1 MVFLWYIYILGCIN
15 ILYSELNLLVLL
27 FMVLREDSIGQT
39 FLLPK
44 DIKELIPEDHVCFFI
59 EKLVN
64 CVDFSEIDFQYVDT
78 PGQKAYPAAMLVRI
92 IILGTI
98 YSIHSSRKLERIVRE
113 NIVFMY
119 LAGFQTPVFS
129 TIAAFKREHSD
140 IIEKIFLET
149 INYGHNKDLIDLDSI
164 SIDGSKTRVYANKY
178 NNLTNDVLKLLHIIR
193 QGIITDMEE
202 NKALENR
209 ENKTVSNENDKKEQ
223 IIEALREARN
233 IKVKPDA
240 KLKTIKKIKHEENN
254 NKIDENQQ
262 TLDIY
267 RNKPMKKHYGA

>member
-1 MVFLWYIYILGCIN
+1 M
-15 ILYSELNLLVLL
+15 
-27 FMVLREDSIGQT
+27 
-39 FLLPK
+39 LPK
-44 DIKELIPEDHVCFFI
+44 DIRTMIPEDHVCFFI

-78 PGQKAYPAAMLVRI
+78 PGQKAYSAAMLVRI

-129 TIAAFKREHSD
+129 TIAAFKREHKE

-149 INYGHNKDLIDLDSI
+149 INYGHNKNLIDLDSI
-164 SIDGSKTRVYANKY
+164 SINGSKTRAYANKY
-178 NNLTNDVLKLLHIIR
+178 NNLTNEDVLKLLHIIR
-193 QGIITDMEE
+193 KGIITDMEE

-209 ENKTVSNENDKKEQ
+209 ENKTV
-223 IIEALREARN
+223 
-233 IKVKPDA
+233 
-240 KLKTIKKIKHEENN
+240 
-254 NKIDENQQ
+254 
-262 TLDIY
+262 
-267 RNKPMKKHYGA
+267 